1 MAARIAIIVASVA
14 VTLTV
19 PAVLAVNGIRLATND
34 RYVEALYDHGGVP
47 DDRYG
52 LPAAERERLALIG
65 LRSIEPSTAQG
76 DDLLREARL
85 PSGDPA
91 FNVRELAHMEDV
103 RTAVSRAYGFQIVA
117 IIAIAILAVL
127 LGLLSTTR
135 AIVPVALA
143 RGAVLTLVVALVVPV
158 VAATRYDSFESTF
171 HGLFFEGD
179 TWRFEETDTLRR
191 LYPDRFWLDTAAV
204 IGVLAVLQA
213 VVVFVAARFWAR
225 RAGVRR
231 PLSLRARTEG
241 T

>member
-1 MAARIAIIVASVA
+1 VAARIALIAVNIA
-14 VTLTV
+14 VTLVV
-19 PAVLAVNGIRLATND
+19 PAILAVNGIRLTTND
-34 RYVEALYDHGGVP
+34 RYVDSVYDYGGVP

-52 LPAAERERLALIG
+52 LRTAERKRLALIG
-65 LRSIEPSTAQG
+65 LHSIEPSTAQG
-76 DDLLREARL
+76 VDLLRGASL

-91 FNVRELAHMEDV
+91 FNARELAHMEDV
-103 RTAVSRAYGFQIVA
+103 RTAVSRAYRFQIVA
-117 IIAIAILAVL
+117 VIAIAILAVL

-135 AIVPVALA
+135 AVVPVALA
-143 RGAVLTLVVALVVPV
+143 RGAVLTLAMAVIVPI
-158 VAATRYDSFESTF
+158 VAATSYDSFESTF
-171 HGLFFEGD
+171 HGLFFDGG

-191 LYPDRFWLDTAAV
+191 LYPDRFWLDTAVV

-213 VVVFVAARFWAR
+213 VAVFFAARFWAR

>member
-14 VTLTV
+14 VTLAV
-19 PAVLAVNGIRLATND
+19 PAVLAVNGIRLVTD
-34 RYVEALYDHGGVP
+34 DHYVEAVYDHGGVP

-52 LPAAERERLALIG
+52 LGAAERERLAIIG
-65 LRSIEPSTAQG
+65 LRAIEPSTAEG
-76 DDLLREARL
+76 VDLLREARL
-85 PSGDPA
+85 PDGEPA
-91 FNVRELAHMEDV
+91 FNNRELAHMEDV
-103 RTAVSRAYGFQIVA
+103 RTAVSRAYTFQIVA
-117 IIAIAILAVL
+117 VIAIAILAVL

-135 AIVPVALA
+135 AVIPVALV
-143 RGAVLTLVVALVVPV
+143 RGAVLTVAVAVVVPIA
-158 VAATRYDSFESTF
+158 AATSYDSFESTF

-179 TWRFEETDTLRR
+179 TWRFEERDTLRR
-191 LYPDRFWLDTAAV
+191 LYPDRFWLDTAIV

-213 VVVFVAARFWAR
+213 MVVFFASRFWAR